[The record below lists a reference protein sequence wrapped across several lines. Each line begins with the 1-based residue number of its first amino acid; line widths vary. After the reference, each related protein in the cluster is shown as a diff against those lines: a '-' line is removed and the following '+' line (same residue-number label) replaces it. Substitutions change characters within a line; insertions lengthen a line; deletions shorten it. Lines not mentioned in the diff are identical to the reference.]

1 MIHLE
6 LNAYDNTESLREV
19 HWSVSKDEE
28 EAVSGVAFGKEK
40 EETISALFFL
50 FYSKVGSGLF
60 SNLNSKNKPDSESSQ
75 KDNHKIQTDLSVKAE
90 NEARIIK
97 GIIELLQDYSQLSPL

>member
-1 MIHLE
+1 
-6 LNAYDNTESLREV
+6 
-19 HWSVSKDEE
+19 
-28 EAVSGVAFGKEK
+28 
-40 EETISALFFL
+40 
-50 FYSKVGSGLF
+50 
-60 SNLNSKNKPDSESSQ
+60 NSKNKPDSESSQ